1 MWKYVKK
8 ISAEN
13 KPSMKDCLLQEN
25 GFLSRS
31 IPSSAIASANKA
43 VLKSMED
50 ATRQK
55 RRGKCGTHS
64 SKERTEIGKRAAEFG
79 ITSTIKYYETVNPSR
94 QLPSSS
100 VYTWK
105 VQ

>member
-8 ISAEN
+8 IGAEN
-13 KPSMKDCLLQEN
+13 KPSMKDCLPQEN
-25 GFLSRS
+25 GLLSKI
-31 IPSSAIASANKA
+31 IPSSTIASANKA
-43 VLKSMED
+43 VLKLMED
-50 ATRQK
+50 TTRQE
-55 RRGKCGTHS
+55 RRGKYGKYS
-64 SKERTEIGKRAAEFG
+64 LKERAEVGKRAAEFG

-94 QLPSSS
+94 QLLSSS